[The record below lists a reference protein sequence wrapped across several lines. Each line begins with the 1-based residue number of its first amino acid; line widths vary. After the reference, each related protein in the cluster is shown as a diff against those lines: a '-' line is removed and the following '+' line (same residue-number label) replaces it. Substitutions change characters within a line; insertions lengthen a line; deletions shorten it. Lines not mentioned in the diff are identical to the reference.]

1 MLLLQLI
8 LDGVQSGAIY
18 ALMAVG
24 FAIIFGTTRAFHYS
38 HGAAY
43 LIAGYAFYF
52 GVAVLELHWLLSL
65 MLSLMLATA
74 FGAFVQLVV
83 YRPIQRDA
91 GSFFTMFVA
100 SFGVAVVVENLIA
113 MYFGSGF
120 LSVTSPFSRAE
131 NYFGVYISKLG
142 MTIIVVAPVIFLF
155 LTAFFERTRVGLALR
170 GLSDNP
176 DLVAVFGLSS
186 RRLCLIALMLGS
198 ALIVPAAVF
207 QTMTAGLT
215 PSAGHR
221 VMLIS
226 LAATI
231 IGGIGNPRGAG
242 IGGLLLGI
250 AESLS
255 FWKLPSGWSD
265 AVTFLILLAFILLK
279 PSGLLG
285 LRARV

>member
-1 MLLLQLI
+1 
-8 LDGVQSGAIY
+8 
-18 ALMAVG
+18 
-24 FAIIFGTTRAFHYS
+24 
-38 HGAAY
+38 
-43 LIAGYAFYF
+43 
-52 GVAVLELHWLLSL
+52 
-65 MLSLMLATA
+65 
-74 FGAFVQLVV
+74 
-83 YRPIQRDA
+83 
-91 GSFFTMFVA
+91 MFVA

-120 LSVTSPFSRAE
+120 LSITSPFSRA
-131 NYFGVYISKLG
+131 NQYFGLYISKLG
-142 MTIIVVAPVIFLF
+142 LTIIVVAPTIFF
-155 LTAFFERTRVGLALR
+155 LLNAFFERTRVGLALR

-198 ALIVPAAVF
+198 ALIAPAAVF
-207 QTMTAGLT
+207 LTMTAGLT

-231 IGGIGNPRGAG
+231 IGGIGSPRGAG
-242 IGGLLLGI
+242 LGGLLLGI

-255 FWKLPSGWSD
+255 FWKLPTGWSD
-265 AVTFLILLAFILLK
+265 AITFLILLAFILLK

-285 LRARV
+285 RTARV

>member
-8 LDGVQSGAIY
+8 IDGIQSGAIY

-38 HGAAY
+38 HGAAF

-52 GVAVLELHWLLSL
+52 SVTVLELNWFLSL
-65 MLSLMLATA
+65 LVALVLATA
-74 FGAFVQLVV
+74 FGAGCQLAV

-100 SFGVAVVVENLIA
+100 SFGVAVVVENLVA

-120 LSVTSPFSRAE
+120 LSITSPFSRADQ
-131 NYFGVYISKLG
+131 YFGLYISKLG
-142 MTIIVVAPVIFLF
+142 LTIIVVAPAIFL
-155 LTAFFERTRVGLALR
+155 LLNAFFERTRVGLALR
-170 GLSDNP
+170 GLADNP
-176 DLVAVFGLSS
+176 ELIAVFGLSS

-231 IGGIGNPRGAG
+231 IGGIGSPRGAG
-242 IGGLLLGI
+242 MGGLLLGI

-255 FWKLPSGWSD
+255 FWKLPTGWSD

-279 PSGLLG
+279 PAGLLG
-285 LRARV
+285 RRARV

>member
-1 MLLLQLI
+1 MLLLQLL
-8 LDGVQSGAIY
+8 LDGLQSGAIY

-43 LIAGYAFYF
+43 LIGGYAFYF
-52 GVAVLELHWLLSL
+52 SVSVLAQNWFVSFLAA
-65 MLSLMLATA
+65 MVLATA
-74 FGAFVQLVV
+74 FGAFVQLAI

-91 GSFFTMFVA
+91 GSFFTIFVA

-131 NYFGVYISKLG
+131 QYAGLYISKLG
-142 MTIIVVAPVIFLF
+142 LTTIVVAPLIFF
-155 LTAFFERTRVGLALR
+155 LLNAFFERTRIGLALR

-176 DLVAVFGLSS
+176 ELVAVFGLSS

-231 IGGIGNPRGAG
+231 IGGIGSPRGAG
-242 IGGLLLGI
+242 MGGLLLGI

-255 FWKLPSGWSD
+255 FWKLPTGWSD